1 MKNKL
6 SSSAIP
12 PDVSARARDLSGVG
26 AGPPSSGFLLL
37 AILTGSGTAARTL
50 SLRGLT
56 ETRVRSAIRR
66 EDPDPKEAFREVE
79 MRTARFA
86 ETFGSRRAS
95 ALHLLAALTAVRSCQ
110 AYRILT
116 SEGLDTDVIRNQALR
131 CLTTSL
137 TREHGPSSDRAAGIP
152 PERDVAVE
160 VAPAPVEATSSSRR
174 LRDDAGPPAPDRR
187 KPRGG
192 KGRSGG
198 RGPRRKVSRIP
209 AGSRLAGESIERI
222 QRRMRMERSAARR
235 GDPPRAS
242 EEEPGTAEPRE
253 EIDLDESCAASGQI
267 VEREPL
273 VSERAAFSTET
284 VGFEID
290 AKQSPVLSGLGRNLT
305 IEAAAGR
312 LDPIV
317 GREREMERIADVLN
331 KRRANSPCLVGPP
344 GVGKTA
350 IVEGLAARLAAGE
363 APGLADRIVVE
374 IRPGDLLSGTSLR
387 GALSERFGELREEIS
402 GQDGRVVLFLDEI
415 HVLLGS
421 ADASEAVAELK
432 DAFGRGELP
441 CIAATTREEYSRHV
455 ESDPALA
462 RRFTL
467 VEIDEPS
474 EEDAVAVLESLAP
487 AYEEH
492 HGTRITSE
500 AISAAVRLSAR
511 YVQDRALPDKAVA
524 LLDLA
529 GARTRRSDRE
539 EISRLDVAQ
548 VLSEQIGVPSER
560 LVASDRERLLEL
572 ERELADRIVGHR
584 HVLDAIGETLR
595 RNAAGFRSGRP
606 IGSFLFLGPTGV
618 GKTETAKA
626 LADLLFPGGDAT
638 VRLDMTEF
646 AESHAVARLV
656 GAPPGYIGHEDG
668 GQLTE
673 AVRRR
678 PYCLLLF
685 DEIEKAHRDVIQILL
700 QVLDDGRLTDGRGRT
715 VSLENAVIAM
725 TSNLGSDLRELTPRR
740 RVGFGAPEPELE
752 APRPEDV
759 RDVILEK
766 ARAALPPEL
775 WNRIDEPLVFSPLNS
790 GEVSAIAAR
799 IIEGLSSQLHR
810 ENGISIAADSETIA
824 ALVRAGGYDP
834 QLGARPMRRT
844 IQRLIEGPVARLIL
858 EGATAAGDV
867 VRVGVTGDDELD
879 FMIEKSA
886 GSGLLDAKAQTR
898 E

>member
-1 MKNKL
+1 MENKRRN
-6 SSSAIP
+6 SAIP
-12 PDVSARARDLSGVG
+12 SDVSARARDLSGVG
-26 AGPPSSGFLLL
+26 AGPPSTGFLLL

-56 ETRVRSAIRR
+56 ETKVRSAIRR
-66 EDPDPKEAFREVE
+66 EDPDPKEAVGEVE
-79 MRTARFA
+79 MRTARFT
-86 ETFGSRRAS
+86 ETFGSRHAS

-137 TREHGPSSDRAAGIP
+137 TREHGPSPDRAAGVP
-152 PERDVAVE
+152 PERDVAVKA
-160 VAPAPVEATSSSRR
+160 APAPVETPFSSRR
-174 LRDDAGPPAPDRR
+174 RADDADPPSLDHQT
-187 KPRGG
+187 PRGG
-192 KGRSGG
+192 KGRGSG
-198 RGPRRKVSRIP
+198 RGLRRKGSRIP
-209 AGSRLAGESIERI
+209 TNSRLAGESIERI
-222 QRRMRMERSAARR
+222 QRRARMERSAARR
-235 GDPPRAS
+235 AERPQTSA
-242 EEEPGTAEPRE
+242 EEPPAVELE
-253 EIDLDESCAASGQI
+253 DAVDLDEAAAEIGQI
-267 VEREPL
+267 AERDPL
-273 VSERAAFSTET
+273 PSEQTAAGTET
-284 VGFEID
+284 VGFDID
-290 AKQSPVLSGLGRNLT
+290 AKQFPVLSGLGRNLT
-305 IEAAAGR
+305 LEAAAGR

-317 GREREMERIADVLN
+317 GREREMEQIADVLN

-350 IVEGLAARLAAGE
+350 IAEGLAARLAAHE
-363 APGLADRIVVE
+363 APGLEDRAVVE

-387 GALSERFGELREEIS
+387 GALSERFGELREEIARLD
-402 GQDGRVVLFLDEI
+402 GQVVLFFDEI

-421 ADASEAVAELK
+421 ADAAEAVAELK
-432 DAFGRGELP
+432 DALGRGELP

-474 EEDAVAVLESLAP
+474 EDEAVAVLEGLAP

-500 AISAAVRLSAR
+500 AMSAAVRLSAR

-529 GARTRRSDRE
+529 GARARRSNRE

-548 VLSEQIGVPSER
+548 VLSEQIGVPPER
-560 LVASDRERLLEL
+560 LVAGDRERLLDL
-572 ERELADRIVGHR
+572 ERELEARIVGHR

-656 GAPPGYIGHEDG
+656 GAPPGYIGHEEG

-678 PYCLLLF
+678 PYCLVLF
-685 DEIEKAHRDVIQILL
+685 DEIEKAHRDVIQVLL

-715 VSLENAVIAM
+715 VPLENAVIAM

-740 RVGFGAPEPELE
+740 RVGFGALEPEME
-752 APRPEDV
+752 VPSHEDV
-759 RDVILEK
+759 RGAILEK

-775 WNRIDEPLVFSPLNS
+775 WNRIDEPLVFSPLDS
-790 GEVSAIAAR
+790 EEVSEIATR
-799 IIEGLSSQLHR
+799 IIAGLSSQLQR
-810 ENGISIAADSETIA
+810 EHGVSIAADGEAIGV
-824 ALVRAGGYDP
+824 LLRAGGYDP

-858 EGATAAGDV
+858 EGGTVSGDV
-867 VRVGVTGDDELD
+867 VRIGAASEDELD
-879 FMIEKSA
+879 FVIEKSA
-886 GSGLLDAKAQTR
+886 GPGLLDAKAQTR